1 MGVSQTAH
9 AARIRRKRRNRWIA
23 AAFFLFI
30 AIVVMMESP
39 LTRVRKYVVVG
50 NRSIPAS
57 RILKDASLRVGISL
71 WQVNPNY
78 VNSQVRSKETLV
90 SSVAVSTDYL
100 KGIVTLRLAL
110 KQVVAMLEVSGR
122 FYRLLDDGDVYGTV
136 SDSSGYSWPIIT
148 SALVS
153 TVVDGRQT
161 TDPNVTQL
169 CRMLP
174 QISPSLLSQISEF
187 HLDAYGVV
195 TTYLNNRFEV
205 RLKLSGFKSHLVAA
219 LDAVNYFVKQGYV
232 PGVIDVTGGQ
242 PYQYMPLS
250 QSTKAGN

>member
-1 MGVSQTAH
+1 MGVSQTAQ

-57 RILKDASLRVGISL
+57 RILKDASLHAGISL

-78 VNSQVRSKETLV
+78 VNSIVRSKEALV
-90 SSVAVSTDYL
+90 SSVAVSIDYL
-100 KGIVTLRLAL
+100 KGTVALHVLL
-110 KQVVAMLEVSGR
+110 KQVVAMLEVSGQ
-122 FYRLLDDGDVYGTV
+122 FYRLLNDGDVYGTV
-136 SDSSGYSWPIIT
+136 SDSSGYSWPIII
-148 SALVS
+148 SAKVN

-161 TDPNVTQL
+161 ADPNVTQL
-169 CRMLP
+169 CRILP
-174 QISPSLLSQISEF
+174 QLSPSLLAQVSEF
-187 HLDAYGVV
+187 HLDSYGVV

-205 RLKLSGFKSHLVAA
+205 RLRLSGFKSHLVAA

-242 PYQYMPLS
+242 PYQYTPLG
-250 QSTKAGN
+250 QAAKAGL